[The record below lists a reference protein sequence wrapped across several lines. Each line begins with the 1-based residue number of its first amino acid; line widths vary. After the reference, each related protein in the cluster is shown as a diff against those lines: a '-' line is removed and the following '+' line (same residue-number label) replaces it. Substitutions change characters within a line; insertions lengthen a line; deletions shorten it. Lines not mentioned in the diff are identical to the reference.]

1 MEQFDTENYLKSKIE
16 IHKFCNFLINID
28 QSVNDIVVSG
38 FNIGK
43 TEFSKNILKTLKS
56 NAILMMYNLVEST
69 LNSCFQ
75 YYYDNFESSYDEMD
89 DNIRKLWVKY
99 SARQTVDKKFAD
111 KAFEMLDN
119 VLVKQKINLDFKYF
133 ELSGNAD
140 YKVVKRLLEE
150 HSINY
155 NPATLGK
162 LGKYLAD
169 IKNKRNDLAHGLKSF
184 EDTCQN
190 MSVNDIVSYKKLVIK
205 CMDYV
210 IGSINKTVQSF
221 ED

>member
-1 MEQFDTENYLKSKIE
+1 MEPFDAENYLKSKIE
-16 IHKFCNFLINID
+16 IHKFCNFLSNID
-28 QSVNDIVVSG
+28 QSVSNMG
-38 FNIGK
+38 TTEFNIGK
-43 TEFSKNILKTLKS
+43 SEFSKNILKTLKS

-99 SARQTVDKKFAD
+99 SARQTVSNKFAD
-111 KAFEMLDN
+111 KALEMLDN
-119 VLVKQKINLDFKYF
+119 VLVRQKINLDFKYF

-140 YKVVKRLLEE
+140 YKVVKGLLKE

-155 NPATLGK
+155 DPTKLGK

-169 IKNKRNDLAHGLKSF
+169 IKDKRNDLAHGLKSF

-190 MSVNDIVSYKKLVIK
+190 MSVNDIISYKKLVMK

-210 IGSINKTVQSF
+210 IESINKTVQSF
-221 ED
+221 

>member
-75 YYYDNFESSYDEMD
+75 YY
-89 DNIRKLWVKY
+89 
-99 SARQTVDKKFAD
+99 
-111 KAFEMLDN
+111 
-119 VLVKQKINLDFKYF
+119 
-133 ELSGNAD
+133 
-140 YKVVKRLLEE
+140 
-150 HSINY
+150 
-155 NPATLGK
+155 
-162 LGKYLAD
+162 
-169 IKNKRNDLAHGLKSF
+169 
-184 EDTCQN
+184 
-190 MSVNDIVSYKKLVIK
+190 
-205 CMDYV
+205 
-210 IGSINKTVQSF
+210 
-221 ED
+221 